1 MDRRTVLK
9 FVGVGVLQSRVQTA
23 QSQLLE
29 ISEDPS
35 KYRLQFFNS
44 DEGELLDCL
53 AEMIIPA
60 DDHSPGAHESK
71 VHTFIDLIVYHSD
84 QSTQQTWR
92 TGLRAVQQAAVKR
105 FKYPFVKCTPQQR
118 EQIMDTMAA
127 NEKEPTS
134 ELELFFVR
142 LKSLTI
148 DGYYTSAIGIHE
160 DLQYQGNEPQMK
172 FLGCTHH
179 DH

>member
-9 FVGVGVLQSRVQTA
+9 FVGAGVLQSRVQTA

-35 KYRLQFFNS
+35 RYRLQFFNS

-53 AEMIIPA
+53 AEMIIPT
-60 DDHSPGAHESK
+60 DDHSPGAHEAK
-71 VHTFIDLIVYHSD
+71 VFAFMDLIVHHSD
-84 QSTQQTWR
+84 QSTQQAWG
-92 TGLRAVQQAAVKR
+92 TGLRAVQQEAVR
-105 FKYPFVKCTPQQR
+105 LFGDPFVKCTPHQR
-118 EQIMDTMAA
+118 KKIMDTMAA
-127 NEKEPTS
+127 NENEPTS
-134 ELELFFVR
+134 KLGLFFER

-160 DLQYQGNEPQMK
+160 DLQYQGNKPQVK
-172 FLGCTHH
+172 FLGCTHD